1 MTTKNEERKILS
13 QIEKLIESA
22 GKDSYIAYAFAG
34 CCDIARDN
42 IENDFANSLLAQRA
56 RYELDLRETQE
67 HLDAANEEIGNL
79 KRKLKEQK
87 PIPADLYRDL
97 WLTIEAQ
104 ETEAKNELT
113 KAAEVLSYLEDTT
126 ETGTMSYINALKQ
139 ARIRRDSAARLLAK
153 LEKYEPKNI

>member
-1 MTTKNEERKILS
+1 MTTKNEEKKILS

-42 IENDFANSLLAQRA
+42 IENDFANSLLSQRA
-56 RYELDLRETQE
+56 KCELDLHETKE
-67 HLDAANEEIGNL
+67 RLDAANEEIGML
-79 KRKLKEQK
+79 KRKMKERK
-87 PIPADLYRDL
+87 PIPNDLYREL
-97 WLTIEAQ
+97 WLSIEAQ
-104 ETEAKNELT
+104 ESEAKNELLQ
-113 KAAEVLSYLEDTT
+113 AAELISYIEDTS